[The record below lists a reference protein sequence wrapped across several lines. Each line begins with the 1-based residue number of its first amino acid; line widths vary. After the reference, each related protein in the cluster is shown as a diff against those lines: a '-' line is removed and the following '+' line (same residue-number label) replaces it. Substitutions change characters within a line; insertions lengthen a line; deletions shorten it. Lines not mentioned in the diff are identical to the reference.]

1 MSGGVFTMKIKN
13 KTYVFLTAVVFL
25 AVWCFAGRNGLFAS
39 WGDWSSQHSVIPD
52 YFRQQFYD
60 TGRFFPEFAAG
71 LGGGSKNCRRRVQNV
86 RFPVKGKF

>member
-39 WGDWSSQHSVIPD
+39 WGDWSSQHSVIPAVLR
-52 YFRQQFYD
+52 YGAVLPGICSR
-60 TGRFFPEFAAG
+60 TGRRTKYLSFFLLWA
-71 LGGGSKNCRRRVQNV
+71 V
-86 RFPVKGKF
+86 